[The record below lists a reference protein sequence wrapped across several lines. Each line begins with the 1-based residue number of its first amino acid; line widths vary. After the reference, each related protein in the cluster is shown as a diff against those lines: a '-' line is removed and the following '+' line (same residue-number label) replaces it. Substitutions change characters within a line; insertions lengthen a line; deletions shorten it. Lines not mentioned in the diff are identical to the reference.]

1 MRNLLAYLFCIFF
14 MLLNPIQQVMATTI
28 TVDERTLTI
37 PTDQNGKDVSWKKQD
52 FPVTPKAHPESRKIS
67 YEWGIGGLSSNYC
80 KEWRSSYWLE
90 FKFYPLTNSLSNYF
104 DYSFTVNG
112 KSIQGD
118 TAHQYTRAQH
128 DATLNLKLEFS
139 LKNNV
144 LYGGERVIISQGSP
158 LIAVSMFC
166 IYDNYPGYGFE
177 DNDEKQAYSKFNVF
191 KITSAADAEVAFDK
205 TCSVSESSKNLVV
218 NLDPVQLSTLSRDTK
233 VKGEDFTISLNCQ
246 NAVIKQSYIAV
257 SDALDPTNTSTI
269 LTTEDS
275 DDNAA
280 KGVGIQIDDENG
292 IALKYGP
299 LSSLPFAYPTD
310 NNLTLFSNIVSGAG
324 VVTKKYTASYIK
336 NNKAELTAGS
346 VKAKVIYNLYYK

>member
-1 MRNLLAYLFCIFF
+1 
-14 MLLNPIQQVMATTI
+14 MATTI

-37 PTDQNGKDVSWKKQD
+37 PTDQNGKDVPWQNIV
-52 FPVTPKAHPESRKIS
+52 FPVTPKDHPVSRKIS
-67 YEWGIGGLSSNYC
+67 YEWKIGSLPSQYC

-104 DYSFTVNG
+104 DYRFTVNG

-118 TAHQYTRAQH
+118 TAHQYTPARF
-128 DATLNLKLEFS
+128 DATLNLELEFS

-144 LYGGERVIISQGSP
+144 LYGGERAIIPQGSP

-166 IYDNYPGYGFE
+166 IHNLDGGDDFNYS
-177 DNDEKQAYSKFNVF
+177 NQKQAYSKFNVF

-205 TCSVSESSKNLVV
+205 TCSLSESSKNLVV
-218 NLDPVQLSTLSRDTK
+218 NLDPVQLSILNRDTK
-233 VKGEDFTISLNCQ
+233 VKGKDFTISLNCQ

-257 SDALDPTNTSTI
+257 SDALDPTNMSTI
-269 LTTEDS
+269 LTTES
-275 DDNAA
+275 GDNAA

-299 LSSLPFAYPTD
+299 LSLLPFAYPTD
-310 NNLTLFSNIVSGAG
+310 NNLTLFSNIVSGARI
-324 VVTKKYTASYIK
+324 VTKKYTASYIK
-336 NNKAELTAGS
+336 NNKSELTAGS
-346 VKAKVIYNLYYK
+346 VKAKVIYNLYYQ